1 MINIFLLNILTLCIM
16 KNAIITGTSSGL
28 GFELVNK
35 FIAENYNIISLSRS
49 TCSIKSSLVEHCNF
63 DITNP
68 KSISEL
74 KKLIQSKYKT
84 IDILINN
91 AGMLINKPF
100 VELSKKEF
108 ISVYDVNFFGVIELI
123 QGILPF
129 FKSKSQIINISS
141 IGGINGTNKFKG
153 LSAYSSSKGA
163 LNILTEVLA
172 EEFKETG
179 PVINSLCLGSVQTK
193 MLEQAFPGYKAQ
205 VQPREMA
212 NFIYDFSQSGG
223 KVFNGKIIPI
233 SLLDT

>member
-1 MINIFLLNILTLCIM
+1 M

-100 VELSKKEF
+100 IELSKKEF

>member
-1 MINIFLLNILTLCIM
+1 M
-16 KNAIITGTSSGL
+16 KNVIITGTSSGL

-100 VELSKKEF
+100 AELSKKEF

-123 QGILPF
+123 KGILPF

-223 KVFNGKIIPI
+223 KVFNGKTIPI

>member
-1 MINIFLLNILTLCIM
+1 M

-205 VQPREMA
+205 AQPREMA

>member
-1 MINIFLLNILTLCIM
+1 M

-49 TCSIKSSLVEHCNF
+49 SCSIKNSLVEHCNF

>member
-1 MINIFLLNILTLCIM
+1 M

-100 VELSKKEF
+100 VKLSKKEF

-123 QGILPF
+123 KGILPF

>member
-1 MINIFLLNILTLCIM
+1 M

-68 KSISEL
+68 KSSSEL

-123 QGILPF
+123 KGILPF